1 MADGFVMAILDVDA
15 GRFGFV
21 TGDGGEAVREFDG
34 GIGEPE
40 ERELD
45 LAVGFVDGGW
55 SLSRAGE
62 DASARDLDVEAGPV
76 LETGDRSD

>member
-45 LAVGFVDGGW
+45 LAVGFVDGGRSVNW
-55 SLSRAGE
+55 TREG
-62 DASARDLDVEAGPV
+62 ASAGDLNVEAGPV
-76 LETGDRSD
+76 LQSGDGSD